1 MLKCIAKVGFTIA
14 YFSTPDKPSLYNKP
28 FLMNKQELSSWIKT
42 VCGSLKL
49 IYMMGDCKTITT
61 YILKNRQ

>member
-42 VCGSLKL
+42 FCGSLKL
-49 IYMMGDCKTITT
+49 IYMMG
-61 YILKNRQ
+61 L